1 LSCEHRE
8 EKQSQTISRKF
19 ADVRRGGRRFK
30 EKIKTGEQTMKTITK
45 IAYVPIVG
53 LGLACFGL
61 APIAQAVIPP
71 PDGGYPGGN
80 TAEGQAAL
88 LSLTTGGFNTAV
100 GFLSLRSDTTGQ
112 LNTAVGAGALLAN
125 TGNENSATGAGALL
139 SNAGGIKNT
148 ANGTFALLF
157 NTTGG
162 SNTAIG
168 HSALLDNTGGSGNTA
183 LGFNALYHNVD
194 GIGNVGSGG
203 NALYINS
210 NGNFNTATG
219 LSALYNNDTGHDN
232 TATGYSALAANTD
245 GNSNTAIGDSA
256 LYNMAHGSFNV
267 AVGQD
272 AGFTLTVGDGNVY
285 IGAGMNGTTA
295 EANHTYIRNIKDT
308 SVSGLNSDSV
318 TINLNTGLLG
328 HATSSRRYKEDI
340 KPMDNASEALYRLKP
355 VSYRYKKE
363 IDSTRSPAFGLIAE
377 EVADVNPN
385 LVARNTAG
393 QPETVHY
400 EQVNAMLL
408 NEFLKEHKRVQEQQ
422 AHISELDTRAA
433 RQDAT
438 IAVLKAQLKEQAA
451 KIEKVSAYVEVN
463 RPSPQVVANE

>member
-1 LSCEHRE
+1 MKATKNILY
-8 EKQSQTISRKF
+8 TIIATCAF
-19 ADVRRGGRRFK
+19 AFV
-30 EKIKTGEQTMKTITK
+30 
-45 IAYVPIVG
+45 
-53 LGLACFGL
+53 
-61 APIAQAVIPP
+61 AVSSTLWAVVPP

-100 GFLSLRSDTTGQ
+100 GFLSLRSDSIGSF
-112 LNTAVGAGALLAN
+112 NTAVGAGALLAN
-125 TGNENSATGAGALL
+125 TGNENSATGVGALL

-168 HSALLDNTGGSGNTA
+168 HSALLDNTIGSGNTA
-183 LGFNALYHNVD
+183 IGFDALYHNVD
-194 GIGNVGSGG
+194 GIGNVASGG

-210 NGNFNTATG
+210 NGAFNTATG

-232 TATGYSALAANTD
+232 TATGFSALAANID
-245 GNSNTAIGDSA
+245 GNNDTAIGDSA

-267 AVGQD
+267 AIGQD

-295 EANHTYIRNIKDT
+295 EAHHTYIRNIKDT
-308 SVSGLNSDSV
+308 SVSGLNADSV

-328 HATSSRRYKEDI
+328 HASSSRRYKEDI

-377 EVADVNPN
+377 EVAEVNSN

-400 EQVNAMLL
+400 EMVNAMLL
-408 NEFLKEHKRVQEQQ
+408 NEFLKEHRKVEEQQ
-422 AHISELDTRAA
+422 A
-433 RQDAT
+433 T
-438 IAVLKAQLKEQAA
+438 IAELKSTVAQQQKKFTEQDNQIAA
-451 KIEKVSAYVEVN
+451 LTAGLQKVSAQVEVN
-463 RPSPQVVANE
+463 RPAPQTVLNDK

>member
-1 LSCEHRE
+1 
-8 EKQSQTISRKF
+8 
-19 ADVRRGGRRFK
+19 
-30 EKIKTGEQTMKTITK
+30 MKTTPSIL
-45 IAYVPIVG
+45 IIVS
-53 LGLACFGL
+53 LVCLASLPGV
-61 APIAQAVIPP
+61 QAVVPA

-80 TAEGQAAL
+80 TAEGQKAL
-88 LSLTTGGFNTAV
+88 QSLTTGGFNTAV
-100 GFLSLRSDTTGQ
+100 GYFSLFANTTGSF
-112 LNTAVGAGALLAN
+112 NTAVGAGALDLTTGGSN
-125 TGNENSATGAGALL
+125 TAIGAAALLLNTTGTNNTATGVDALVY
-139 SNAGGIKNT
+139 NDTGIKNT
-148 ANGTFALLF
+148 ANGAFALF
-157 NTTGG
+157 SNTIGG

-168 HSALLDNTGGSGNTA
+168 HSALLDNTTGSGNTA
-183 LGFNALYHNVD
+183 IGFDALYHNVD
-194 GIGNVGSGG
+194 GIGNVASGG

-210 NGNFNTATG
+210 NGAFNTATG

-232 TATGYSALAANTD
+232 TATGFSALAANID
-245 GNSNTAIGDSA
+245 GNNNTAIGDSA

-267 AVGQD
+267 AEGQD

-308 SVSGLNSDSV
+308 NVSGINADSV

-328 HATSSRRYKEDI
+328 HASSSRRYKEDI

-377 EVADVNPN
+377 EVAEVNSN

-400 EQVNAMLL
+400 EMVNAMLL
-408 NEFLKEHKRVQEQQ
+408 NEFLKEHRKVQELE
-422 AHISELDTRAA
+422 ANAA
-433 RQDAT
+433 RQQ
-438 IAVLKAQLKEQAA
+438 KQ
-451 KIEKVSAYVEVN
+451 IESLTAGLQKVSAQLQVN
-463 RPSPQVVANE
+463 KPAPQTVLNNQ